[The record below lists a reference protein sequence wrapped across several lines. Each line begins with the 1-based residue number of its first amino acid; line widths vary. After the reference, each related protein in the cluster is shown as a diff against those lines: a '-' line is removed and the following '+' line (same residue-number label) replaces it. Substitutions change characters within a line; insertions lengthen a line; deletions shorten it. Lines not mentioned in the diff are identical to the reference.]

1 MLRVAGGRNPPATHF
16 LADNRAVRVLVTGA
30 AGYIGAHVAW
40 ELGRAGFSLLCLD
53 DLSRGHMEAIL
64 RLGRKLPPGSLV
76 FRRGRVGDRRKISSF
91 LRDYPCLA
99 CIHLAGLA
107 RVEESVARPELYF
120 RKNVSET
127 LALLEVLERAGVRVF
142 VFSSSAAV
150 YGRPA
155 QLPLREDS
163 PCRPESPYGRAKL
176 MVEGMLH
183 DFSRAYGWRV
193 ISLRYFNVAGAHP
206 DGDLGEDHRPET
218 HLIPRAI
225 GAVLHPRKPLLIHG
239 TDYPTRDGTAVR
251 DYVNVLD
258 LARAHRLALES
269 LLQGHPGGVYNLGT
283 GEGFTVRE
291 VLEAVSRVTG
301 RRVPQVEGPRRP
313 GDPEALVASCER
325 ARREWG
331 WEPET
336 GLEETVT
343 QAWRWHLSYPQGY
356 GREKGSQKK
365 SYVREQVAQPRG

>member
-1 MLRVAGGRNPPATHF
+1 MV
-16 LADNRAVRVLVTGA
+16 
-30 AGYIGAHVAW
+30 W

-64 RLGRKLPPGSLV
+64 RLGRKLPSPSLV
-76 FRRGRVGDRRKISSF
+76 FRRGRVGEREKLRSL
-91 LRDYPCLA
+91 LRDYPCQA
-99 CIHLAGLA
+99 CVHLAGLA
-107 RVEESVARPELYF
+107 RVEESMVRPALYF
-120 RKNVSET
+120 QRNVAET
-127 LALLEVLERAGVRVF
+127 LGLLEVLERAGVRAM

-150 YGRPA
+150 YGRPVE
-155 QLPLREDS
+155 LPLREDH

-176 MVEGMLH
+176 MVEGMLE
-183 DFSRAYGWRV
+183 DFARAYGWRF

-225 GAVLHPRKPLLIHG
+225 GAALRPREPLVIRG
-239 TDYPTRDGTAVR
+239 TDYPTRDGTAIR

-258 LARAHRLALES
+258 LARAHRLALEA
-269 LLQGHPGGVYNLGT
+269 LLQGHPGGIYNLGT
-283 GEGFTVRE
+283 GEGVTVRE
-291 VLEAVSRVTG
+291 AVEVVSRVAG
-301 RRVPQVEGPRRP
+301 REVPCVEGPRRP

-336 GLEETVT
+336 GLEETVA
-343 QAWRWHLSYPQGY
+343 QAWRWHLSHPGGY
-356 GREKGSQKK
+356 GGRKA
-365 SYVREQVAQPRG
+365 VRVRKQVAQP